1 MKTRFLLLLLFIV
14 SYSFSQ
20 SVNDYKAVIIP
31 LKYDFLKKENQYRLI
46 TLTKANLKKAGF
58 EAFYTNDSIPKEY
71 NDRCS
76 LLYIDVVNESTF
88 LVTKLYATLKD
99 CNGKIVFQSE
109 VGKSKEKDYDWAYSE
124 ALNGAFVSIY
134 ALKYKYNEKSSLAA
148 PVETKS
154 DTSTAAV
161 SVSAAPVAAAS
172 VVAAASSV
180 DASLNSSGD
189 TPIVENSDSGL
200 LYAQPTATGF
210 QLVDSTPKVVFK
222 VYKTSSPLCYIATKG
237 SIQGILIS
245 NDNQWN
251 FEHYQN
257 DKLVSE
263 KVAVKF

>member
-1 MKTRFLLLLLFIV
+1 MKTRFLMLLLFIG

-31 LKYDFLKKENQYRLI
+31 LKYDFLKSENQYRLS

-58 EAFYTNDSIPKEY
+58 EAFYSNESIPSDY

-76 LLYIDVVNESTF
+76 LLYIDVVKESTF
-88 LVTKLYATLKD
+88 LMTKLFATLKD
-99 CNGKIVFQSE
+99 CNGKVIFKSE
-109 VGKSKEKDYDWAYSE
+109 VGKSKEKDYEVAYSE

-134 ALKYKYNEKSSLAA
+134 ALKYKYNGKSSGATSVDTKSVGNAVPA
-148 PVETKS
+148 PVI
-154 DTSTAAV
+154 
-161 SVSAAPVAAAS
+161 
-172 VVAAASSV
+172 
-180 DASLNSSGD
+180 ASLNNANAA
-189 TPIVENSDSGL
+189 IAENSDSGL

-222 VYKTSSPLCYIATKG
+222 VYKTSSPSCYIATKG
-237 SIQGILIS
+237 SVQGVLIS
-245 NDNQWN
+245 NDNQWY

>member
-1 MKTRFLLLLLFIV
+1 MLLLFIG

-31 LKYDFLKKENQYRLI
+31 LKYDFLKTENQYRI
-46 TLTKANLKKAGF
+46 VTLTKANLKKAGF
-58 EAFYTNDSIPKEY
+58 EAFYNNESIPSEY

-99 CNGKIVFQSE
+99 CNGKIIFQSE
-109 VGKSKEKDYDWAYSE
+109 VGKSKEKEYDWAYSE

-134 ALKYKYNEKSSLAA
+134 ALKYKYNEKSTVAT
-148 PVETKS
+148 PVEAKS
-154 DTSTAAV
+154 DDITMV
-161 SVSAAPVAAAS
+161 VPVAAATTE
-172 VVAAASSV
+172 VASV
-180 DASLNSSGD
+180 DASLNNANAA
-189 TPIVENSDSGL
+189 IAENSDSGL

-222 VYKTSSPLCYIATKG
+222 VYKTSSPSCYIANKG
-237 SIQGILIS
+237 TVQGVLIS
-245 NDNQWN
+245 NDNQWY